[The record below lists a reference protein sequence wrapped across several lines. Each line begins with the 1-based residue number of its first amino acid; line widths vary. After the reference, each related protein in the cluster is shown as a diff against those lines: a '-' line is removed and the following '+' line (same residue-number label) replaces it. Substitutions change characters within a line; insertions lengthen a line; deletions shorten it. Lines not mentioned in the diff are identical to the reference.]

1 MIFESLALFAL
12 HDCLQWAECAPPQH
26 SKLEPLD
33 GQSLC
38 GAQWHCL
45 SGHWRTICTGGGRWP
60 GNTATQQ
67 QNRNT
72 HGPLPRRR
80 LLESC
85 APLLIRLYCQVL
97 EDINKKEAA
106 KKKGED
112 HERVIQQRC
121 GVHTG
126 QCVAGV
132 LGSTTLAYDIWGDD
146 VTYAGLME
154 SNGVPGKV
162 QVSSTTYSLIKQ
174 HFKASPRELKIK
186 GHGLVSA
193 YLIDGFNEAEAS

>member
-1 MIFESLALFAL
+1 VEAALETF
-12 HDCLQWAECAPPQH
+12 
-26 SKLEPLD
+26 K
-33 GQSLC
+33 
-38 GAQWHCL
+38 
-45 SGHWRTICTGGGRWP
+45 
-60 GNTATQQ
+60 
-67 QNRNT
+67 
-72 HGPLPRRR
+72 
-80 LLESC
+80 
-85 APLLIRLYCQVL
+85 VL